1 MLHVDDNLL
10 ETIWYEDGEETM
22 PVDTKKKSKGPSEGR
37 DTVQSRVWT
46 GINIKAV
53 ALCRQTWTEKSMA
66 QNDPIFW
73 KYL

>member
-37 DTVQSRVWT
+37 DTVQSRV
-46 GINIKAV
+46 
-53 ALCRQTWTEKSMA
+53 
-66 QNDPIFW
+66 
-73 KYL
+73 